1 MVILCSSDYHDV
13 NVLLNIVSQGGDTVL
28 LYSIKHDNYPKFT
41 AILDAGADTEV
52 KDSVSGLGH

>member
-1 MVILCSSDYHDV
+1 MAYHDV
-13 NVLLNIVSQGGDTVL
+13 NVPLNIASQEGDTVL
-28 LYSIKHDNYPKFT
+28 LYSIKHENYPKFT